1 MCGRY
6 FLLSDSDTIEAA
18 FGVKPDVPPPPRY
31 NISPGQPILIV
42 RQDPLSY
49 APKREVAMVQWGFI
63 PDWAKEPTVGGA
75 GPFVNA
81 RSETVHEKASFKNA
95 YRRRRCLVI
104 ADGFYEWQRTG
115 KLKQPYRI
123 DLGEPGLVA
132 FAGLWELWQGPDGT
146 EVETACMITRS
157 AGPLMEAIHHR
168 EPVIIPPEGWD
179 DWLHADERDMKVYG
193 RWLDI
198 DPPLWTPHPV
208 SRDVGNVANDHA
220 GLLDEVELEEAPR
233 EPKQGQLF

>member
-6 FLLSDSDTIEAA
+6 FLLSDSEAIEAA
-18 FGVKPDVPPPPRY
+18 FGVKPEVAPPPRY

-49 APKREVAMVQWGFI
+49 APKREITLVQWGFI

-104 ADGFYEWQRTG
+104 ADGFYEWHRAG
-115 KLKQPYRI
+115 KHKQPYRV
-123 DLGEPGLVA
+123 DLAEPGLIA
-132 FAGLWELWQGPDGT
+132 FAGLWELWQGADGT
-146 EVETACMITRS
+146 EIETACTITRV
-157 AGPLMEAIHHR
+157 AGPSMEAIHHR

-179 DWLHADERDMKVYG
+179 DWLHADERDMKDYG
-193 RWLDI
+193 RWLDR
-198 DPPLWTPHPV
+198 DPPLWTTHPV

-220 GLLDEVELEEAPR
+220 GLLEEVEETSKPD
-233 EPKQGQLF
+233 QFDLF